1 MYESERPCGCDLAMG
16 DDNELF
22 KFPRTKHLFDAGGQ
36 GVSRDDLLMDAGEE
50 ALFYTRR
57 GAQMP
62 TRVTIEE
69 KVDGANIGISIGS
82 DMRISVQNRSHYV
95 NSKTHK
101 QFGSLDK
108 WLDDHSAA
116 LFQVLEP
123 GRHVLFGEWLY
134 AKHSIHYTQL
144 PGYFMAFD
152 IFDKQEGRFY
162 SRRMRNEKLDCTGIP
177 VVREIAETT
186 LLGRQEVW
194 GYYKYVSPPSPSPP
208 SLSSLSPFP
217 PPRMQCGTGT
227 TSQHAVRY
235 WDPLPSPPPPPPACS
250 MVPPSPPPPP
260 PPPACS
266 MAPLPSPA

>member
-1 MYESERPCGCDLAMG
+1 MG

-186 LLGRQEVW
+186 LLGRQEALKW
-194 GYYKYVSPPSPSPP
+194 LDTPSAFYDGPCEGIYLRIDEDTPNSAHYTRQPVP
-208 SLSSLSPFP
+208 QAQ
-217 PPRMQCGTGT
+217 RQ
-227 TSQHAVRY
+227 TSQTR
-235 WDPLPSPPPPPPACS
+235 LPSTDRGTVDTPTVHQKHCHNLQLS
-250 MVPPSPPPPP
+250 
-260 PPPACS
+260 
-266 MAPLPSPA
+266 